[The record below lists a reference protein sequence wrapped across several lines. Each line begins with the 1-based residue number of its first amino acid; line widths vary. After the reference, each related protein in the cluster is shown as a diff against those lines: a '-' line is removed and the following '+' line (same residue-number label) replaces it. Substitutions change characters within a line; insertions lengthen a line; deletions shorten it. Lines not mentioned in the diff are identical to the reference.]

1 MVANGKVQITIT
13 GSEGAALFGP
23 DGTLGPGSQVVIADT
38 VVHTFDRSNL
48 SVLELRIVVPANR
61 AEELL
66 LGMLRGDTELVIGP
80 MSEVK
85 NPD

>member
-13 GSEGAALFGP
+13 GSEDEVLFGS
-23 DGTLGPGSQVVIADT
+23 DRTLGSEPQVVIADT
-38 VVHTFDRSNL
+38 VVHTFDQSNM

-66 LGMLRGDTELVIGP
+66 IGMVRGDTELVIGP
-80 MSEVK
+80 MLPVQ